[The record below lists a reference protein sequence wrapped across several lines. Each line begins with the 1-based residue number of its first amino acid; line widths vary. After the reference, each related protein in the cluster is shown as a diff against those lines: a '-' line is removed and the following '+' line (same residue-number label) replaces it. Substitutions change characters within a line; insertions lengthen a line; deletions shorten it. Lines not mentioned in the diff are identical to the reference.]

1 MISFITHNPHSS
13 SILPSFFY
21 NIHLLSKPI
30 FISYSYKFIQ
40 YFFTQIIK
48 NELSLLI
55 YQIKSINKM
64 FILNTCSRFMNE
76 FNILIHNSFD
86 FDTTFQ
92 NQQCLITSIIQF
104 LNKPDTQN
112 MFNDIIFK
120 NFQDNNY
127 YHLINQN
134 YKQILRQILKIG
146 PSLQEIIL
154 FTQDNFSYTQKL
166 RGFHPHKHNLIDIYQ
181 TKIEYFNDIINKSI
195 QKDAI
200 ELFSIKINDLV
211 LNPQISMCNVIISKT
226 NINIMNFKENFVTLF
241 SISIKDWTNNLL
253 HPTDGII
260 AVHTQNLL
268 TKSFYVLTYTVLFL
282 LFTVFYNKLN
292 QLFKKN
298 K

>member
-1 MISFITHNPHSS
+1 MISFNTHKSS
-13 SILPSFFY
+13 LFY

-30 FISYSYKFIQ
+30 FISYSYKFTQ

-48 NELSLLI
+48 NVLSLLI

-92 NQQCLITSIIQF
+92 NQQCLITSIIHF

-112 MFNDIIFK
+112 MFNDIILQ
-120 NFQDNNY
+120 NLNNLQDNNY
-127 YHLINQN
+127 YYLINQN
-134 YKQILRQILKIG
+134 YKQILRQIFKIG

-154 FTQDNFSYTQKL
+154 FTQDNFLYTHKL

-200 ELFSIKINDLV
+200 ELFSIKMNDL
-211 LNPQISMCNVIISKT
+211 LFNPQISSCNVIISKT

-268 TKSFYVLTYTVLFL
+268 TKSFYVVTYTVLFL
-282 LFTVFYNKLN
+282 LFTVFYNKLK